1 MTDHTAHGSDRSS
14 SALGRTSAAGARL
27 PARLR
32 RRRALL
38 VPPPPVRAARAAS

>member
-1 MTDHTAHGSDRSS
+1 MTDHTAHRTDRRP
-14 SALGRTSAAGARL
+14 GFPTTSAAGARL

-38 VPPPPVRAARAAS
+38 VPPPSLPRHTAS